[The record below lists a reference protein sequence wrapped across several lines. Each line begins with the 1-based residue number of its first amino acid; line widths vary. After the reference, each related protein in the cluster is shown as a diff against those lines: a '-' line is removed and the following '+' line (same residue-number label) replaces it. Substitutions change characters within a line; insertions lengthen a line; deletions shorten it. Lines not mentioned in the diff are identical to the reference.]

1 VILPHDASPKPDEI
15 FGKDRTKTKRL
26 RPEILRTTILA
37 LTRRFFGR
45 SSSKPWDALE
55 LPKRSMRSCGI
66 ICHIAAIDS
75 NRRCYAALRLVIV
88 RLARHEL
95 AWINVTAHPTGESI
109 AQQKTETF
117 PSNEAPRYEF
127 AIGTGSTALWPRAN
141 YEPWASG
148 PLPTPKYA
156 LELPASTNKTIR
168 AYMKKFNNTL
178 EGTDCGDAG
187 LPANGYE
194 MPKPKTTLR
203 VVPKTPET
211 SVRDHLSGPEA
222 NSTIAS
228 HSERGS
234 RLPEPR

>member
-1 VILPHDASPKPDEI
+1 MS
-15 FGKDRTKTKRL
+15 
-26 RPEILRTTILA
+26 
-37 LTRRFFGR
+37 
-45 SSSKPWDALE
+45 
-55 LPKRSMRSCGI
+55 
-66 ICHIAAIDS
+66 HIAAIDS

-88 RLARHEL
+88 RLARHAL
-95 AWINVTAHPTGESI
+95 ARINMTAHPTGESI

-127 AIGTGSTALWPRAN
+127 AIGTGSTALWP
-141 YEPWASG
+141 
-148 PLPTPKYA
+148 LQ
-156 LELPASTNKTIR
+156 ELRSNCPHRRIRTIR

-194 MPKPKTTLR
+194 IPKPKTTLR

-211 SVRDHLSGPEA
+211 SVRDHLSRPGA

-228 HSERGS
+228 HSERRS

>member
-1 VILPHDASPKPDEI
+1 MS
-15 FGKDRTKTKRL
+15 
-26 RPEILRTTILA
+26 
-37 LTRRFFGR
+37 
-45 SSSKPWDALE
+45 
-55 LPKRSMRSCGI
+55 
-66 ICHIAAIDS
+66 HIAAIDS

-88 RLARHEL
+88 RLARHAL
-95 AWINVTAHPTGESI
+95 ARINMTAHPTGESI

-127 AIGTGSTALWPRAN
+127 AIGTGSTALWPRAS
-141 YEPWASG
+141 YEPRASG
-148 PLPTPKYA
+148 PLPTAKV
-156 LELPASTNKTIR
+156 LLTLQELRSNCPHRRIRTIR

-194 MPKPKTTLR
+194 IPKPKTTLR

-211 SVRDHLSGPEA
+211 SVRDHLSRPGA

-228 HSERGS
+228 HSERRS

>member
-1 VILPHDASPKPDEI
+1 MSHRGHRLQSSVLCSSTFGHRPAGTTRACLDQCDSAPD
-15 FGKDRTKTKRL
+15 
-26 RPEILRTTILA
+26 
-37 LTRRFFGR
+37 GR
-45 SSSKPWDALE
+45 
-55 LPKRSMRSCGI
+55 
-66 ICHIAAIDS
+66 ID
-75 NRRCYAALRLVIV
+75 
-88 RLARHEL
+88 
-95 AWINVTAHPTGESI
+95 